1 MASSLADSY
10 VLVLLQISRS
20 IHQLVRQVRGRP
32 ESQDIVQ
39 QELERSFSP
48 GDHVMVRILKYKVD
62 RGKTVADASL
72 LDVDQRSGR
81 STVGR
86 LNTPDRDIRRE
97 APIDRYDDRR
107 YSGRDV
113 DSRSALPRRLER
125 DSARTVRDP
134 AIEDAR
140 ARRQTNVAR
149 GRSTFSL
156 KLASSSLLLG

>member
-1 MASSLADSY
+1 
-10 VLVLLQISRS
+10 
-20 IHQLVRQVRGRP
+20 VRQVRGRA

-39 QELERSFSP
+39 QELERSFNP
-48 GDHVMVRILKYKVD
+48 GVHVMVRILKYKVD

-72 LDVDQRSGR
+72 LDVDQRNGR

-86 LNTPDRDIRRE
+86 MNTPDRDFRRD

-107 YSGRDV
+107 YGGRDL
-113 DSRSALPRRLER
+113 DNRGLLSRRVER
-125 DSARTVRDP
+125 DSARPGRDA

-156 KLASSSLLLG
+156 KLVSQGLLVPSCCSFPSSWLIDRLQTF

>member
-1 MASSLADSY
+1 MC
-10 VLVLLQISRS
+10 VQISRP

-39 QELERSFSP
+39 QELERTFSP

-72 LDVDQRSGR
+72 LDIDQRTGR

-86 LNTPDRDIRRE
+86 SYTPERDIRRE
-97 APIDRYDDRR
+97 PPVDRFDDRR
-107 YSGRDV
+107 YSGRDI
-113 DSRSALPRRLER
+113 DSRSLLPRRVER
-125 DSARTVRDP
+125 ESVRPGRDP
-134 AIEDAR
+134 VEDAR

-149 GRSTFSL
+149 GRSTF
-156 KLASSSLLLG
+156 